1 MPVKKSSL
9 KPKGTTVRKKPPTG
23 AKKPSKA
30 VKKLAIAEAQAGR
43 KASEKK
49 REAGIRSAITTQ
61 RGKAPVFQRQRRSK
75 ERTKGEVYYPGEPHG
90 EVPWK
95 KLAAARF
102 AMIDDYM
109 KRRSAHQRPT
119 SDYHEMTFGEKGVPS
134 PSILPRRR
142 WGGTGFGPQSDPK
155 MQERIARGLAAGTV
169 GQNLEAFYPPPPKGK
184 RIMRKGPEGRKQ
196 PTGGPRREPWPGW
209 PGS

>member
-9 KPKGTTVRKKPPTG
+9 KPKGTTVRKKPPTA
-23 AKKPSKA
+23 AKKPSK
-30 VKKLAIAEAQAGR
+30 K
-43 KASEKK
+43 
-49 REAGIRSAITTQ
+49 
-61 RGKAPVFQRQRRSK
+61 GKAGKSRSE
-75 ERTKGEVYYPGEPHG
+75 ERTKGELYYRGEPHG

-109 KRRSAHQRPT
+109 KRGSSRQRPT
-119 SDYHEMTFGEKGVPS
+119 FRNPGDYHEMTFGEKGVPS

-142 WGGTGFGPQSDPK
+142 WGGTGFGPQSDPNL
-155 MQERIARGLAAGTV
+155 QERIARGLAAGGV
-169 GQNLEAFYPPPPKGK
+169 AQNLEAFYPPPPKGK
-184 RIMRKGPEGRKQ
+184 RTMRKGPEGRKQ
-196 PTGGPRREPWPGW
+196 PIGGPRREPWPGW